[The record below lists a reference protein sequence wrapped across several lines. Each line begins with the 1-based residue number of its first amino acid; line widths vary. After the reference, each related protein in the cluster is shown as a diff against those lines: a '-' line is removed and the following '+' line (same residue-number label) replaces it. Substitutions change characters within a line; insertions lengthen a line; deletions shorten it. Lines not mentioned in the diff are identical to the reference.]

1 MPAFRPVYFLLSN
14 FTKRIKMDAVI
25 KLRPEELTDEFFQQ
39 LKLMAKNAD
48 KVEIRLNG
56 VDAINNLSEK
66 EIDSRLKNL
75 SEGKTVS
82 FTMEEFEAYAK
93 KIAS

>member
-1 MPAFRPVYFLLSN
+1 
-14 FTKRIKMDAVI
+14 MDAVI
-25 KLRPEELTDEFFQQ
+25 KLKPEELTDAFFQQ

-56 VDAINNLSEK
+56 VDAVNNLSEK
-66 EIDSRLKNL
+66 EIGSRLKNL